1 MKIFIKRT
9 FFHWCGAKIFLYPSF
24 ILLLHCSVYQYCHAQ
39 NESLRF
45 EHIGSEQGLSN
56 ESPTAI
62 IQDIKGYIWIGTEGG
77 LNKYDGY
84 TYTKFRFDPFDPN
97 SLSSNF
103 IYTIWEDEKQG
114 SI

>member
-1 MKIFIKRT
+1 MKIIIKI
-9 FFHWCGAKIFLYPSF
+9 WML
-24 ILLLHCSVYQYCHAQ
+24 ILLFVFNSGKNSYAQ

-45 EHIGSEQGLSN
+45 EHIGYGEGLSS

-62 IQDIKGYIWIGTEGG
+62 IQDIKGYIWISTEGG

-84 TYTKFRFDPFDPN
+84 TYTKFKFDPSDPN

-103 IYTIWEDEKQG
+103 IYTIWEDK
-114 SI
+114 